1 MAAIRVV
8 FYRERERVPLRDWL
22 DSLPPAARERC
33 RDRLWRLA
41 EMGHELRRP
50 SVARVCAGLY
60 ELRVKYRRLNLRM
73 LYFFHGQMVVV
84 VSHGFV
90 EQQAVIPLA
99 EVCRALDCRARF
111 EADPDAH
118 TAGAEG

>member
-1 MAAIRVV
+1 
-8 FYRERERVPLRDWL
+8 
-22 DSLPPAARERC
+22 
-33 RDRLWRLA
+33 
-41 EMGHELRRP
+41 MGHELRRP

-90 EQQAVIPLA
+90 KQQAVIPLA
-99 EVCRALDCRARF
+99 EVRRALDCRTRF

-118 TAGAEG
+118 TSSSEG

>member
-1 MAAIRVV
+1 VSDC
-8 FYRERERVPLRDWL
+8 LGL
-22 DSLPPAARERC
+22 LPSAARERC
-33 RDRLWRLA
+33 RDRLRLLA
-41 EMGHELRRP
+41 ESGHRLRRP
-50 SVARVCAGLY
+50 LAARVCPGLY
-60 ELRVKYRRLNLRM
+60 ELRLKYRGLNLRM
-73 LYFFHGQMVVV
+73 LCFFHGQTIVV

-118 TAGAEG
+118 TSGSEG

>member
-1 MAAIRVV
+1 VTAIRVV
-8 FYRERERVPLRDWL
+8 FYREGERVPLRDWL
-22 DSLPPAARERC
+22 DALPPAARERC

-50 SVARVCAGLY
+50 SVARVCSGLY

-73 LYFFHGQMVVV
+73 LYFFHGQTIAVVL
-84 VSHGFV
+84 HGFV
-90 EQQAVIPLA
+90 KQQAVIPLA
-99 EVCRALDCRARF
+99 EVRRALGCRTRF

-118 TAGAEG
+118 M

>member
-1 MAAIRVV
+1 
-8 FYRERERVPLRDWL
+8 L
-22 DSLPPAARERC
+22 
-33 RDRLWRLA
+33 LA
-41 EMGHELRRP
+41 ESGHRLRRP
-50 SVARVCAGLY
+50 LAARVCPGLY
-60 ELRVKYRRLNLRM
+60 ELRLKYRGLNLRM
-73 LYFFHGQMVVV
+73 LCFFHGQTIVV